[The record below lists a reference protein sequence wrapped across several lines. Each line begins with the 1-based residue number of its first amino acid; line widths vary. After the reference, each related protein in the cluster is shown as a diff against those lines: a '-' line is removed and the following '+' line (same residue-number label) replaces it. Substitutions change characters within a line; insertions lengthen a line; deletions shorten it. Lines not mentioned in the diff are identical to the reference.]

1 MFKLNELYEWLMQEP
16 LDSEGDRMIWEGL
29 ATKFYIEFG
38 SADENKLFDVVEKA
52 KKHGLDLPNQEMA
65 KGWEFIKKF
74 VDGKNLTPQELE
86 KLGDEYTKFTSGENT
101 TSI

>member
-1 MFKLNELYEWLMQEP
+1 MFKLNELYEWLMEEP
-16 LDSEGDRMIWEGL
+16 LEKEGDRMIWEGL

-38 SADENKLFDVVEKA
+38 KVDSNKLFDVVQKA
-52 KKHGLDLPNQEMA
+52 KNYGLELPNQEMA
-65 KGWEFIKKF
+65 KGWEFISQF
-74 VDGKNLTPQELE
+74 VDGKILTPEELE

>member
-1 MFKLNELYEWLMQEP
+1 MFKLNELYEWLMEEP

-38 SADENKLFDVVEKA
+38 EVDSNKLFDIVEKA
-52 KKHGLDLPNQEMA
+52 KNYGLELPNQEMV
-65 KGWEFIKKF
+65 KGWEFISQF
-74 VDGKNLTPQELE
+74 VDGKILTPEELE
-86 KLGDEYTKFTSGENT
+86 KLGDEYTKFASSENT